1 MFLDGTGT
9 FLLLPMSQEGCWVK
23 GEEFMKKHLHPN
35 SGETWFA
42 PGVCE
47 ATQLRAQHELPGLLY
62 PSCTTEGDMS
72 FFSVEACAF
81 Q

>member
-1 MFLDGTGT
+1 
-9 FLLLPMSQEGCWVK
+9 
-23 GEEFMKKHLHPN
+23 MKKHLHPN